1 MLHKV
6 CTTTSALS
14 TEFVQIHPLCGSP
27 ALLPCRRPPPS
38 PCTTSIVLPV
48 SPTNSS
54 SSSNTKPSP
63 TFPEREVRE
72 PRAASALSY
81 KAFSSKSKVVPSLRS
96 VLFRSKK
103 AASFIVV
110 LVVVRPCIVHIAWWL
125 THTHTHIHT
134 HTYEPFKGQHAVEA
148 LSSTM
153 EK

>member
-38 PCTTSIVLPV
+38 PCTTCTMYLCTST
-48 SPTNSS
+48 PTP
-54 SSSNTKPSP
+54 TAAAAATTPTPSP

-72 PRAASALSY
+72 ARAASALSY

-110 LVVVRPCIVHIAWWL
+110 LVVRPCIVHTAWL
-125 THTHTHIHT
+125 THTHI
-134 HTYEPFKGQHAVEA
+134 
-148 LSSTM
+148 
-153 EK
+153 

>member
-1 MLHKV
+1 MSVAHQLTMVVGGWMLHKV

-38 PCTTSIVLPV
+38 PCTTYIVLPV

-81 KAFSSKSKVVPSLRS
+81 KAFSSKSKVVPSLGS

-110 LVVVRPCIVHIAWWL
+110 LVVRPCIVHTAWL
-125 THTHTHIHT
+125 THTY
-134 HTYEPFKGQHAVEA
+134 TYEPFKGQQWKH
-148 LSSTM
+148 
-153 EK
+153 